1 MILIININ
9 FIIKFILTMRMR
21 LIIIFVMFEFYQYKQ
36 DVLITDLH
44 QHEKLIIW
52 GAREWLKLIRIA
64 KDPRK
69 SLINGFSQMLVQES
83 VVHFDKLM
91 RIIACN
97 AINPIDIRNQCCL
110 EIGKGEKS
118 ILASIT
124 FSQSNFE
131 NYNKKLL
138 SSFIDK
144 NSVYDGCK
152 CIDEIANSFTRMG
165 YFFQVKNEYLN
176 LAGENPNNFKN
187 VVFNRFNKNDFM
199 KYF

>member
-1 MILIININ
+1 
-9 FIIKFILTMRMR
+9 MRMR

-36 DVLITDLH
+36 DVLITDLD
-44 QHEKLIIW
+44 QSEKLIIW

-110 EIGKGEKS
+110 EIGKGEKN

-131 NYNKKLL
+131 NL
-138 SSFIDK
+138 I
-144 NSVYDGCK
+144 
-152 CIDEIANSFTRMG
+152 
-165 YFFQVKNEYLN
+165 VK
-176 LAGENPNNFKN
+176 
-187 VVFNRFNKNDFM
+187 M
-199 KYF
+199 